1 MDEIENILTE
11 EEMQI
16 LQKAQEKITKIFAES
31 HNKKDMSDALNF
43 EDKEYLES
51 PQQIT
56 NSPKELIFI
65 LKGIAREINPDG
77 TPSDTIEIIE
87 QNYHIP
93 VNVGTQYKDYIEKF
107 LHKFRS
113 KLEETCQEINNG

>member
-1 MDEIENILTE
+1 MDEIENLLTPEEIAILK
-11 EEMQI
+11 
-16 LQKAQEKITKIFAES
+16 KAQEKITKIFSES
-31 HNKKDMSDALNF
+31 ESKKNMSDALNF
-43 EDKEYLES
+43 TDKEYLNS
-51 PQQIT
+51 PQSIT

-93 VNVGTQYKDYIEKF
+93 VNVGTKYKDYIEKF
-107 LHKFRS
+107 LNKFRD
-113 KLEETCQEINNG
+113 KLQETCQEINNG